1 VAYAAVSLALPLSV
15 PASDAPL
22 MSLPRFMLVAFPLWI
37 ALALWAVVRGGGS
50 LSGRNIEPADGHRD
64 GAVLDLGGA
73 AVIRASVGSKGVG

>member
-22 MSLPRFMLVAFPLWI
+22 MSLPRFMLVALPLWI
-37 ALALWAVVRGGGS
+37 ALAAVGRRAWGGS

-64 GAVLDLGGA
+64 RAVLDLGGA
-73 AVIRASVGSKGVG
+73 AMIRARVDSKGVG